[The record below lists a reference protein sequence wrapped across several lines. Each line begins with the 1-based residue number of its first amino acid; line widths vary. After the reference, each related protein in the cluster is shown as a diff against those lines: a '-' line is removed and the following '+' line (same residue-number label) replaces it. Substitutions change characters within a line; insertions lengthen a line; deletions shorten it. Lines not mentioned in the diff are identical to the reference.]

1 MSFIGQGFSATVNH
15 LLGRAEWARGRLQP
29 FTGQSLRIDASPFVI
44 DAMVDTEGLLC
55 PADSG
60 SPPAVTLALPFA
72 ELPLILTGGLDKL
85 MNRVRI
91 SGNAEFA
98 EALGFV
104 FRNLSWDVEEDLS
117 RVVGDIPA
125 HRLANGAR
133 DLAAAQKRALEGL
146 GGNLAE
152 YLTEESGMLARRDET
167 AGFADAVSRLRD
179 DTARLE
185 KRIDRMLRPRAGGR
199 TSVNRR

>member
-15 LLGRAEWARGRLQP
+15 LLGRAEWARGRLRP
-29 FTGQSLRIDASPFVI
+29 FTGQSFRIDASPFVI
-44 DAMVDTEGLLC
+44 DAMIDTEGLLC
-55 PADSG
+55 PAESG
-60 SPPAVTLALPFA
+60 SLPAVICVLPSA
-72 ELPLILTGGLDKL
+72 ELPLILTGGIDKL

-133 DLAAAQKRALEGL
+133 DLAVAQKRALEGL

-152 YLTEESGMLARRDET
+152 YLTEESGMLAAPGEIGR
-167 AGFADAVSRLRD
+167 FAADVSRLRD

-185 KRIDRMLRPRAGGR
+185 KRIARLHRAGGR
-199 TSVNRR
+199 SR